1 MRYKKQ
7 GKLVLKSNTLNVPA
21 TLAQIASYVKRK
33 KRPCYDSVQSVMGGT
48 VHGAAFWEAWGMV
61 ADGE

>member
-7 GKLVLKSNTLNVPA
+7 GKLVLKSNTLNVHA

-33 KRPCYDSVQSVMGGT
+33 KRPCYDSVQSVMGARFMGRRFWK
-48 VHGAAFWEAWGMV
+48 HGGW
-61 ADGE
+61 